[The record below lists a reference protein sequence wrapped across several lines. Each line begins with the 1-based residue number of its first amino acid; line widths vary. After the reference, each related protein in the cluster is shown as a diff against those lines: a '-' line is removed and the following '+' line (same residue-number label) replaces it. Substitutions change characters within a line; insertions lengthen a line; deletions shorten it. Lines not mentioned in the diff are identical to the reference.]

1 MNNENLQN
9 WKETVQLQDLG
20 IDKEDSTRRDLK
32 STRWDGMYWINIVQ
46 KRCK

>member
-1 MNNENLQN
+1 MNENLQN
-9 WKETVQLQDLG
+9 WKETVRLQDLA
-20 IDKEDSTRRDLK
+20 IDKEDSIIRRDLK